1 MANRY
6 YGDFRSID
14 TSNDPNGQRYRTV
27 IFTNYTGGDPYE
39 YFDIKIPHP
48 QGYDEYIGR
57 MPINNHSI
65 TMADNP
71 FTVNYEGDAEN
82 IYKPYRCS
90 TATVCFRQSNINL
103 NFINSNGTSTLVLLL
118 KWKNEVVRE
127 GNRYRNTV
135 TGETL
140 NITRVVQHPTG
151 PAPVV
156 WYEGFEPMKEDN
168 FCFNVEWVGFSTP
181 ETFSMDYSH
190 VTDTFTLNAQDAF
203 STLQYQKYDW
213 IGNEENTVVSF
224 ADTFFD
230 FLQKLGTYRKIYV
243 TDTIKFPDVANNVLS
258 LIYSQQNNNFDEDG
272 KPTNQLDT
280 LTQILTYLNL
290 TAIPYKNN
298 LILTTPNAI
307 SEGWNNYCVYAL
319 PYNGYVINWPSQ
331 GAEYTPQGQ
340 EYLTDNYTITQD
352 SFADGGTT
360 ISTVNIYNS
369 VNVECDEYDVQLM
382 LPDIEDED
390 NLSNHFYEYT
400 HGYFFRSGD
409 DRQNWYWEHD
419 FWAVNIPKMKTFQY
433 VGNSYNDSWNTAEQ
447 WPPNYTENSGI
458 YYSPTCAILD
468 DGGHTYAASEMEGLQ
483 KPYNPTRKIYF
494 RTPSYN
500 STRSG
505 VENSWQTMLYAKT
518 EDVVFT
524 GSHYLQITGDWA
536 FFNSAN
542 WTFKHQPTTHEISSQ
557 MANAKRADSCC
568 WVRAKVKACDKW
580 LTNSGSGYTWND
592 TETTVQL
599 RLQADSTQNA
609 FGVSTP
615 FRNTTRNYN
624 GIVVKLPITGDAAR
638 VGAVEIWFSRPF
650 GVAASYLCETATLT
664 NFEFNV
670 IPEQDLNR
678 KQRNQTNTSYKTTI
692 DNNAV
697 EEYSD
702 ITLKL
707 SSDKDKGTRFSQVI
721 RNGYN
726 VMGNTYNVATGNYH
740 LPEQHIS
747 TNIANQYATPT
758 VNLSM
763 TIHNEITPYTSIQW
777 PRMANKKFIPDNITI
792 NYEYET
798 QDITITE
805 VKEPNTQ
812 TTEQRD
818 VTRNYRRNDDLIF
831 NDNRITPPNALTLT
845 NEPFILNG
853 TFSQGN
859 GYCLYDGS
867 ETEVG
872 NITLQA
878 DFSNCNMRV
887 SVPNYLTTQ
896 YVDFYEE
903 NGELYVYEN
912 ER

>member
-1 MANRY
+1 MGNRY

-14 TSNDPNGQRYRTV
+14 TSVDPNGQRYRAV
-27 IFTNYTGGDPYE
+27 ILT
-39 YFDIKIPHP
+39 
-48 QGYDEYIGR
+48 GYDGGNPY
-57 MPINNHSI
+57 PTYSYTYPQTQTTINI
-65 TMADNP
+65 PATGVEVKMADNP
-71 FTVNYEGDAEN
+71 FTVTYEGDAEN

-90 TATVCFRQSNINL
+90 TATVCFRQSDINL
-103 NFINSNGTSTLVLLL
+103 NFLNSNGTSTLVFLL
-118 KWKNEVVRE
+118 KWNNDVVND
-127 GNRYRNTV
+127 GNRMRNTA
-135 TGETL
+135 TGQTL
-140 NITRVVQHPTG
+140 QKTLVHLNGSVLPYIMDYN
-151 PAPVV
+151 PAS
-156 WYEGFEPMKEDN
+156 YDA

-203 STLQYQKYDW
+203 STLQYKKFVVEDYP
-213 IGNEENTVVSF
+213 VVSF
-224 ADTFFD
+224 ADTFFE

-243 TDTIKFPDVANNVLS
+243 TDTIKFPDVSGNILAYTYEQVLNN
-258 LIYSQQNNNFDEDG
+258 YDEDL
-272 KPTNQLDT
+272 KATDQFDT

-307 SEGWNNYCVYAL
+307 TEGWNNYYVYSL
-319 PYNGYVINWPSQ
+319 PYNGYAINWPSQ

-390 NLSNHFYEYT
+390 NLSNHYYEYT

-580 LTNSGSGYTWND
+580 LTNSGSGYTWKD

-697 EEYSD
+697 EEYGD

-758 VNLSM
+758 VNLQM
-763 TIHNEITPYTSIQW
+763 TIHTEITPYTCIQW
-777 PRMANKKFIPDNITI
+777 PRMAGKKICSRRIDHKLRIR
-792 NYEYET
+792 
-798 QDITITE
+798 
-805 VKEPNTQ
+805 NTV
-812 TTEQRD
+812 RD
-818 VTRNYRRNDDLIF
+818 H
-831 NDNRITPPNALTLT
+831 NR
-845 NEPFILNG
+845 G
-853 TFSQGN
+853 
-859 GYCLYDGS
+859 
-867 ETEVG
+867 
-872 NITLQA
+872 
-878 DFSNCNMRV
+878 
-887 SVPNYLTTQ
+887 
-896 YVDFYEE
+896 
-903 NGELYVYEN
+903 
-912 ER
+912 

>member
-1 MANRY
+1 MGNRY

-14 TSNDPNGQRYRTV
+14 TSNDPNGQKYRVLILT
-27 IFTNYTGGDPYE
+27 
-39 YFDIKIPHP
+39 
-48 QGYDEYIGR
+48 GYDRTNPY
-57 MPINNHSI
+57 PTYAYTNPQTQTTINI
-65 TMADNP
+65 PATGVEVKMADNP
-71 FTVNYEGDAEN
+71 FTVNYEGDTEN

-90 TATVCFRQSNINL
+90 TATVCFRQSDINL
-103 NFINSNGTSTLVLLL
+103 NFLNSNGTSTLVLLL
-118 KWKNEVVRE
+118 KWKNEVVDD
-127 GNRYRNTV
+127 GNRMRNTATGQTLQKSLVHV
-135 TGETL
+135 TGSVL
-140 NITRVVQHPTG
+140 PYIMDYN
-151 PAPVV
+151 PAS
-156 WYEGFEPMKEDN
+156 YDA

-203 STLQYQKYDW
+203 STLQYKKFAVEDYP
-213 IGNEENTVVSF
+213 VVSF
-224 ADTFFD
+224 QNTFFE
-230 FLQKLGTYRKIYV
+230 FLQKLGTYRKIYT
-243 TDTIKFPDVANNVLS
+243 TDTIKFPDVSGNILSYTYEQVLNN
-258 LIYSQQNNNFDEDG
+258 YDEDL
-272 KPTNQLDT
+272 KATDQFDT

-307 SEGWNNYCVYAL
+307 TEGWSNYYVYSL
-319 PYNGYVINWPSQ
+319 PYNGNVVNWPEQ
-331 GAEYTPQGQ
+331 GAEYTYTGQ
-340 EYLTDNYTITQD
+340 EYLSHNYTVTAD

-369 VNVECDEYDVQLM
+369 VNVECDEYGVQLM

-390 NLSNHFYEYT
+390 NLSNHYYEYT

-419 FWAVNIPKMKTFQY
+419 FWAVNIPKMKTYQY
-433 VGNSYNDSWNTAEQ
+433 VGNNYNDSWNTQEQ
-447 WPPNYTENSGI
+447 WPPNYSENSGI

-468 DGGHTYAASEMEGLQ
+468 DGGHTYTANEMEGLQ

-494 RTPSYN
+494 RTPSYS

-505 VENSWQTMLYAKT
+505 VENSWQTMMYAKT

-524 GSHYLQITGDWA
+524 GSHYLQITGDWT
-536 FFNSAN
+536 FYNSAN

-580 LTNSGSGYTWND
+580 LTNSGSGYTWSD

-599 RLQADSTQNA
+599 RLQTDSTQNA

-678 KQRNQTNTSYKTTI
+678 KQRNQANTSYKTTI

-697 EEYSD
+697 EEYGD

-721 RNGYN
+721 RNGYR
-726 VMGNTYNVATGNYH
+726 VMPNIYNVATGNYH

-758 VNLSM
+758 VNLQM
-763 TIHNEITPYTSIQW
+763 TIHNEITPYTCIQW
-777 PRMANKKFIPDNITI
+777 PRMTGKKFVPDALTI

-812 TTEQRD
+812 TTERRD
-818 VTRNYRRNDDLIF
+818 VTRNYRRNEDLIF
-831 NDNRITPPNALTLT
+831 NDNRITTPNALTLN

-887 SVPNYLTTQ
+887 SIPNYLTTQ

-903 NGELYVYEN
+903 NGELYVYAN

>member
-1 MANRY
+1 MGNRY

-14 TSNDPNGQRYRTV
+14 TSVDPNGQRYRAV
-27 IFTNYTGGDPYE
+27 ILTGFDGGNPYPTYSYTYPQTQTT
-39 YFDIKIPHP
+39 INIPAT
-48 QGYDEYIGR
+48 GVEV
-57 MPINNHSI
+57 

-71 FTVNYEGDAEN
+71 FTVTYEGDTEN

-118 KWKNEVVRE
+118 KWKNEVVND
-127 GNRYRNTV
+127 GNRMRNTA
-135 TGETL
+135 TGQTL
-140 NITRVVQHPTG
+140 QKTLVHLNGSVLPYIMDYD
-151 PAPVV
+151 PAS
-156 WYEGFEPMKEDN
+156 YDA

-203 STLQYQKYDW
+203 STLKYKKFAVEDYP
-213 IGNEENTVVSF
+213 VVSF
-224 ADTFFD
+224 ADTFFE
-230 FLQKLGTYRKIYV
+230 FLKKLGTYRKIYV
-243 TDTIKFPDVANNVLS
+243 TDTIKFPDVTGNILAYTYEQVWNN
-258 LIYSQQNNNFDEDG
+258 YDEDL
-272 KPTNQLDT
+272 KATDQFDT

-307 SEGWNNYCVYAL
+307 TEGWNNYYVYSL
-319 PYNGYVINWPSQ
+319 PYNGYIINWPSQ

-340 EYLTDNYTITQD
+340 EYLTDDYTITQD

-500 STRSG
+500 STRGG

-524 GSHYLQITGDWA
+524 GSHYLQITGDWS
-536 FFNSAN
+536 FYNSTN
-542 WTFKHQPTTHEISSQ
+542 WTFKHQPTIHEISNT
-557 MANAKRADSCC
+557 MGNAKRANSCC
-568 WVRAKVKACDKW
+568 WVRAKVKCCEKW
-580 LTNSGSGYTWND
+580 LANSGSGYTWVDN
-592 TETTVQL
+592 ETTVQL
-599 RLQADSTQNA
+599 KLQTDSTQNA

-615 FRNTTRNYN
+615 FANTYRNYN

-740 LPEQHIS
+740 LPEQHVS

-758 VNLSM
+758 VNLQM
-763 TIHNEITPYTSIQW
+763 TIHNEITPYTCIQW
-777 PRMANKKFIPDNITI
+777 PRMTNKKFIPDNITI
-792 NYEYET
+792 NFEYET
-798 QDITITE
+798 QDVTITE
-805 VKEPNTQ
+805 VKEPNTH
-812 TTEQRD
+812 TTERRD
-818 VTRNYRRNDDLIF
+818 VTRNYRRNDDLVF
-831 NDNRITPPNALTLT
+831 NDNRITPPNALTLN

-859 GYCLYDGS
+859 GYCVYDGD

-878 DFSNCNMRV
+878 DFTNCNMRV
-887 SVPNYLTTQ
+887 SIPNYLTTH
-896 YVDFYEE
+896 YVEFYEE
-903 NGELYVYEN
+903 NGELYVYAN
-912 ER
+912 GR